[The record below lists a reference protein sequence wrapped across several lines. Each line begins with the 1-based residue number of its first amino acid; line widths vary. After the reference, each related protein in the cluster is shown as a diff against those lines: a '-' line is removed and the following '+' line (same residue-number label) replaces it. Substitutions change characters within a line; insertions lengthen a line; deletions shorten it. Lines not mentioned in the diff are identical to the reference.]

1 MTKSWFDDTAGGD
14 DAPFHAF
21 EAWLAEE
28 SQSQREKLASLRG
41 ERKDEALKLLDGR
54 RNRVFRALRNKFNSK
69 KLQTELE
76 ALMKEL
82 GE

>member
-1 MTKSWFDDTAGGD
+1 MKSWFDDAASAD
-14 DAPFHAF
+14 DAPFAAF
-21 EAWLAEE
+21 EAWLADETT
-28 SQSQREKLASLRG
+28 SQREKLAILRG
-41 ERKDEALKLLDGR
+41 ERKDEVLKLLDGR

-76 ALMKEL
+76 ALMKEI